1 MAALYHQKRKS
12 MENMIKIPA
21 VYIGREDDS
30 PDIISLRNSAANQF
44 TLDGKEMFPSLQAFI
59 FGICFPDTR
68 QKEELFFRDV
78 VKKLNDKALFN
89 FIVRSKTY
97 KKEKIYWQGKVYDR
111 FSREHYNLVSSAVY
125 AKAESRSVQDAL
137 IATAGRRLVF
147 TGEYQTPLDYF
158 ISRVFEKIRDEILIP
173 V

>member
-1 MAALYHQKRKS
+1 MK
-12 MENMIKIPA
+12 NIIKIPV
-21 VYIGREDDS
+21 VYIGEENDS
-30 PDIISLRNSAANQF
+30 PDIISLRNSAVNQF
-44 TLDGKEMFPSLQAFI
+44 ILDGESFPSLQAFV

-68 QKEELFFRDV
+68 QEGKLFFRDI

-125 AKAESRSVQDAL
+125 AKVESRSVQDAL

-158 ISRVFEKIRDEILIP
+158 IARVFERIRDTILVP